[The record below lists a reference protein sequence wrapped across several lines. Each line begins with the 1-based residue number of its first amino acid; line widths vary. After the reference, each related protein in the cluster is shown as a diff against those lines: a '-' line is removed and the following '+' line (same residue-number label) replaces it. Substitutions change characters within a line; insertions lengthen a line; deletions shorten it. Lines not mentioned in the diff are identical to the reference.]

1 MNTARRVGGSAV
13 RWGRSPARM
22 QIQPQTENPEQFTRH
37 HLRAFFQL
45 VPVAMVM
52 ADRTGTI
59 RAASQRTGEL
69 FGYTEQELI
78 GQNVKVL
85 LGSPHRERHDGY
97 LARYHETGERR
108 IIGNPRVENAQH
120 RNGHAIAVEVTIGET
135 EWEGEQLYLGVLRPL
150 EATESNRQQIQTML
164 SELSHMSR
172 ISAMGALAT
181 AIAHELN
188 QPLSVI
194 SNFTEGAREILRKRA
209 DADEL
214 AEVIDVLEKCGQQAV
229 RAGQLLHRLR
239 DFVRSGSPLKSAVA
253 VEEVVDASISLALI
267 NGYRRTVTIDRR
279 VEPGIPLLG
288 IDPLQGEQVLFNLIR
303 NAFEAMEQV
312 SGRPHRLIICVRR
325 KSAGFVEFA
334 VEDAGPGIDPDIR
347 NTLFTS
353 FVTTKAGGMG
363 LGLPICRQIVEAYGG
378 RLDNEP
384 PLELEGARFV
394 FTLPTVAGEQEA
406 GEGGGS

>member
-1 MNTARRVGGSAV
+1 MQVQPYPD
-13 RWGRSPARM
+13 SPA
-22 QIQPQTENPEQFTRH
+22 ELSRH
-37 HLRAFFQL
+37 HLRAFFQI

-52 ADRTGTI
+52 ADRSGTI

-69 FGYTEQELI
+69 FGYTEEELI
-78 GQNVKVL
+78 GQNVRIL
-85 LGSPHRERHDGY
+85 MGSPHRERHDGY
-97 LARYHETGERR
+97 LAHYHETGERR

-135 EWEGEQLYLGVLRPL
+135 EWSGEQLYLGVLRPL
-150 EATESNRQQIQTML
+150 EAQESNRQQIQTML

-188 QPLSVI
+188 QPLSII
-194 SNFTEGAREILRKRA
+194 SNFTEGAREILRKRS
-209 DADEL
+209 DAEEL

-239 DFVRSGSPLKSAVA
+239 DFVKSGSPLRSMVA
-253 VEEVVDASISLALI
+253 VEDVVDASISLALV

-279 VEPGIPLLG
+279 LEPGIPPLG

-312 SGRPHRLIICVRR
+312 PGRPHRMIISVRR
-325 KSAGFVEFA
+325 TSSEFVEFA
-334 VEDAGPGIDPDIR
+334 VEDAGPGIDPEIR

-378 RLDNEP
+378 RLDHEP
-384 PLELEGARFV
+384 PRELEGARFV
-394 FTLPTVAGEQEA
+394 FTLPLATGEQDA
-406 GEGGGS
+406 GEGAGS